1 VQTCNCA
8 AAAASP
14 SPDGSVGSGRSFG
27 STAGFAPIP
36 AKVGQP
42 GGLFLPPAALFL
54 PAAALM
60 ADGGVAEQ
68 ADGHRR
74 SAVRMHRRSSS
85 GSVPSFRW
93 CSRSAHSEGGR
104 GSSPTNVGGL
114 GLASPVPRITTSG
127 RHAAMP
133 CGYPPGRQTPP
144 GGHPPCG
151 HPLGRQTPPLPE
163 PLLLFN
169 AEMQVPA
176 CGGSA
181 DRTFAQRLKAMMQV
195 ALQPTSPKPMTAAEA
210 AALWELRQTL
220 YGGTGDGN
228 PASPSGVQ
236 ASRSSSPPDE
246 WDGRGSPRSELGASQ
261 SALSDHLSGYG
272 LEMLSEDHVL
282 SGQLSPRS
290 EMGCSAKS
298 GTTANT
304 GTTATDCRGA
314 LASLRMLAQHLPP
327 ASHHRSPS
335 DPTAAAAAL
344 AANLRTIGVREPPCG
359 GSHPAAPARRPPPL
373 PPHVGAAQLQADEAS
388 FGFDPTCPAPTGAV
402 LHAQLQAA
410 AAAQLQVCTHPAT
423 EVRSRPPRGAA
434 AATAADQAADLEAAY
449 AAGLRAATLAVPQ
462 PATAPQPVVKPL
474 RTPIGPRTGC
484 GLHSSAGPSTGPP
497 GLPPEGWRAPR
508 LTLPA
513 TSLGPTMPT
522 RQLPS
527 PRHSPRNRASDK
539 QPALL
544 SAAGTEAMKRVQRTR
559 SMTSLSARLPTVPQS
574 PTVKATAPNQ
584 PMPDVG
590 AREGS
595 VPESDDGVMMV

>member
-1 VQTCNCA
+1 
-8 AAAASP
+8 
-14 SPDGSVGSGRSFG
+14 
-27 STAGFAPIP
+27 
-36 AKVGQP
+36 
-42 GGLFLPPAALFL
+42 
-54 PAAALM
+54 
-60 ADGGVAEQ
+60 
-68 ADGHRR
+68 
-74 SAVRMHRRSSS
+74 
-85 GSVPSFRW
+85 
-93 CSRSAHSEGGR
+93 
-104 GSSPTNVGGL
+104 VGGL